1 MYKSIRRAYLNKR
14 NKPLSDNNFQQYSTP
29 STYLSTTQNNIK
41 ENKNIDINKSNNINK
56 YNKINYKSTNHSFI
70 SDKKDKYQPN
80 HENNLK
86 TIENLKKE
94 LKNLEKEN
102 ELLSRN
108 IIINKDNNKKKI
120 NDYNKVINDI
130 ESEKKEVENLKEIT
144 ISKKRYFL
152 HLIILKNQGERA
164 LNIVERI
171 INSRN
176 NNNNRRNNRNEL
188 NRNNIRN
195 AIERLVDLYRRRR
208 DNEDD
213 PPIPYEQL
221 QSLPSSAYPRN
232 NRRNEKCIICGFVF
246 CFNDIIIKLTRC
258 NHIFH
263 KNCLVNRLTIRQTSK
278 CPICKISII

>member
-14 NKPLSDNNFQQYSTP
+14 NKPLPDHFQQYSTA
-29 STYLSTTQNNIK
+29 SSYLSNTKNMIKNNDEKQNK
-41 ENKNIDINKSNNINK
+41 SINKSNNIN
-56 YNKINYKSTNHSFI
+56 NKTFNNSFI
-70 SDKKDKYQPN
+70 SEKKDKYQPN

-94 LKNLEKEN
+94 LKNIEKEN
-102 ELLSRN
+102 ELLSKN
-108 IIINKDNNKKKI
+108 IRINKDNNKKLI
-120 NDYNKVINDI
+120 SDYNNIINDI
-130 ESEKKEVENLKEIT
+130 ELQKKEMEDLKEIT

-164 LNIVERI
+164 LNLVERI
-171 INSRN
+171 INNRN
-176 NNNNRRNNRNEL
+176 SNNRRNARNEL

-221 QSLPSSAYPRN
+221 QSLPSSVYPRIN
-232 NRRNEKCIICGFVF
+232 IRNEKCIICGFVF
-246 CFNDIIIKLTRC
+246 CFNDIIIKLTKC
-258 NHIFH
+258 NHTFH